1 MNIYTLAIKENNDPQ
16 QIKSAMYQI
25 MYRNQVEEDSHENS
39 IFFVDTLINKAK
51 GSAKNILQ
59 SMHAEMFWQYL
70 QNNRWKFYDRTKPAE
85 EKSKDISTWSIDK
98 LNATISKLY
107 KASLQNDILLKNTKL
122 DGLDAIIIKGENT
135 RRLRPTLYDFLAQR
149 ALEFYMNDETD
160 ITKPA
165 YAFKID
171 DDKAFAA
178 VREFVTSSFKTKDTA
193 SLQHNALLLLQDILK
208 FHFADTNPDA
218 LIDAD
223 LIRLN
228 FMHTTAVMEGKEKLY
243 EEYTYT

>member
-1 MNIYTLAIKENNDPQ
+1 MVLNKIILFFLLITGISMSSMAQIKNDYTANWKKVEDLAKKGLTRSALKEVMNIYTLAIKENNDPQ

-107 KASLQNDILLKNTKL
+107 KIPLRSNTMKLLC
-122 DGLDAIIIKGENT
+122 
-135 RRLRPTLYDFLAQR
+135 
-149 ALEFYMNDETD
+149 
-160 ITKPA
+160 
-165 YAFKID
+165 
-171 DDKAFAA
+171 FAP
-178 VREFVTSSFKTKDTA
+178 SDS
-193 SLQHNALLLLQDILK
+193 
-208 FHFADTNPDA
+208 
-218 LIDAD
+218 
-223 LIRLN
+223 
-228 FMHTTAVMEGKEKLY
+228 
-243 EEYTYT
+243 